1 MRTVM
6 DREGDVVFSRDTT
19 LDGTVSGSARVT
31 SGTLLKMMGTITGD
45 LILEPSSVVELR
57 GTVNGNV
64 TNMGGRLEIYG
75 VVKGQVSAR
84 FGQTTVDP
92 QAVVTAVHK

>member
-1 MRTVM
+1 
-6 DREGDVVFSRDTT
+6 
-19 LDGTVSGSARVT
+19 
-31 SGTLLKMMGTITGD
+31 
-45 LILEPSSVVELR
+45 
-57 GTVNGNV
+57 V

-92 QAVVTAVHK
+92 QAVVTAVHR